1 MISPQVRDVLK
12 KIPLTDKDSVPAWA
26 KPYVAT
32 AMHKGVVKGYED
44 GSFRP
49 SNRLTR
55 QETVV
60 LVLRAFGIEEA
71 QDKTLAFADSD
82 KIPAWSRG
90 YIKKAVELGIIKG
103 YSDNTFGPQREI
115 TRAEVVTIIS
125 KCIQLKGR

>member
-1 MISPQVRDVLK
+1 MK
-12 KIPLTDKDSVPAWA
+12 TDPSGLRTDLPSGDSGFG
-26 KPYVAT
+26 T
-32 AMHKGVVKGYED
+32 E
-44 GSFRP
+44 
-49 SNRLTR
+49 
-55 QETVV
+55 
-60 LVLRAFGIEEA
+60 AFGIEEA

>member
-1 MISPQVRDVLK
+1 
-12 KIPLTDKDSVPAWA
+12 
-26 KPYVAT
+26 
-32 AMHKGVVKGYED
+32 
-44 GSFRP
+44 
-49 SNRLTR
+49 
-55 QETVV
+55 VV